1 MTPAA
6 DATWLTV
13 GFLVFCRVGTALML
27 MPGIASPRVPV
38 QVRLALAL
46 GLSLALAPLAEPAL
60 SPVARRSSHPE
71 LLALLISE
79 MAIGALIGAC
89 ARAFLAALQFMMQ
102 GAATMAGY
110 AGIPGLAPED
120 TEGAAPLAGL
130 ITLTATTMFFVA
142 GLHAEVALALAESY
156 EALPPASLFAPGP
169 ALSEYTEALAGAFA
183 LALRA
188 GAPFV
193 LYAVVVNLAIGLANK
208 LTPQIP
214 VFFISM
220 PFMLAGALA
229 ILYATGGHAVAI
241 FTDGFALW
249 LRHG

>member
-1 MTPAA
+1 MTPVA

-27 MPGIASPRVPV
+27 MPGIASPRVPM
-38 QVRLALAL
+38 QVRLALAA

-60 SPVARRSSHPE
+60 TPPVRQATPPG
-71 LLALLISE
+71 LLALLMSE
-79 MAIGALIGAC
+79 MAIGALIGAS
-89 ARAFLAALQFMMQ
+89 ARAFFAALQFMMQ
-102 GAATMAGY
+102 AAATMAGY
-110 AGIPGLAPED
+110 AGIPGITPED
-120 TEGAAPLAGL
+120 AEGSVPLASL

-142 GLHAEVALALAESY
+142 GLHAEVALALAGSY
-156 EALPPASLFAPGP
+156 TALPPASLFAPGP
-169 ALSEYTEALAGAFA
+169 ALSQYTEALTQAFA

-220 PFMLAGALA
+220 PFMIAGALA
-229 ILYATGGHAVAI
+229 VLYSTGGHAVAI
-241 FTDGFALW
+241 FTDGFAQW
-249 LRHG
+249 LRQG

>member
-1 MTPAA
+1 VNPPA
-6 DATWLTV
+6 DLTWLTV

-27 MPGIASPRVPV
+27 MPGIASPRVPM
-38 QVRLALAL
+38 QVRLALAA
-46 GLSLALAPLAEPAL
+46 GMSLALAPLAEPAL
-60 SPVARRSSHPE
+60 TPLVREASPPGLIG
-71 LLALLISE
+71 LLMSE
-79 MAIGALIGAC
+79 MAIGALIGAS
-89 ARAFLAALQFMMQ
+89 ARAFFAALQFMMQ
-102 GAATMAGY
+102 AAATMAGY

-120 TEGAAPLAGL
+120 TEGSVALASL

-142 GLHAEVALALAESY
+142 GLHAEVALALAGSY
-156 EALPPASLFAPGP
+156 GTLPPASLFATGP
-169 ALSEYTEALAGAFA
+169 ALAEYVDTLSRAFA

-241 FTDGFALW
+241 FTDGFSLW
-249 LRHG
+249 LRQG

>member
-1 MTPAA
+1 MSSP
-6 DATWLTV
+6 
-13 GFLVFCRVGTALML
+13 
-27 MPGIASPRVPV
+27 PGV
-38 QVRLALAL
+38 LAL
-46 GLSLALAPLAEPAL
+46 
-60 SPVARRSSHPE
+60 VM
-71 LLALLISE
+71 SE
-79 MAIGALIGAC
+79 MAIGAAIGAS
-89 ARAFLAALQFMMQ
+89 ARAFFAALQFMMQ
-102 GAATMAGY
+102 AAATMAGY
-110 AGIPGLAPED
+110 AGIPGLAPEEA
-120 TEGAAPLAGL
+120 EGTVPLASL

-156 EALPPASLFAPGP
+156 RALPPAGLFAPG
-169 ALSEYTEALAGAFA
+169 AALAGYADALSRAFV

-229 ILYATGGHAVAI
+229 VLYATGGHAVAI
-241 FTDGFALW
+241 FSDGFSQW
-249 LRHG
+249 LRSG